1 MSGAVFVYYPLRMPG
16 ITFSYSAIWIDTKKP
31 LDNFVFRKASSTFVF
46 FLIKIMRKID
56 PTLRTRK
63 LQRVALQREMAGLAY
78 FLTELYRIEDM
89 QYMEKERDRKL
100 DSLIQNLLGGPDGLG
115 WLQAVQNKTMDG
127 ILDRLRGDMPD
138 IRREELLIFSYSA
151 AGFNNT
157 LSCHLAGLSC
167 ENAVSTMR
175 SRLRNRII
183 LLKTPYKAEY
193 LALLPE
199 KGCRIGEEM
208 LYLHDLNQRKYGN
221 SEKDQN

>member
-1 MSGAVFVYYPLRMPG
+1 MSSVTG
-16 ITFSYSAIWIDTKKP
+16 SSSATLLDTKK
-31 LDNFVFRKASSTFVF
+31 LLHNFVFRRATSTFVGF
-46 FLIKIMRKID
+46 KLYIMRKIN
-56 PTLRTRK
+56 PILRTRK
-63 LQRVALQREMAGLAY
+63 LQRVALHREMAGLAY
-78 FLTELYRIEDM
+78 FITELYRIEDR
-89 QYMEKERDRKL
+89 QYKENERNRQL
-100 DSLIQNLLGGPDGLG
+100 DKLIQNLLGGPDGLG

-127 ILDRLRGDMPD
+127 ILDRLREDMPD

-157 LSCHLAGLSC
+157 LSYHLAGLSC
-167 ENAVSTMR
+167 ENAVSTLR
-175 SRLRNRII
+175 TRLRDRII